1 MPITISNIKEAIL
14 FKSIGT
20 DPMEDLLETMK
31 TDYAKKLLADNSWP
45 DGVRKEFMSNLHQFM
60 AFLNVSTYEA
70 RGQTYLY
77 IPEEDLNDEDA
88 ASKDKDLLQRLESTV
103 IQWTRQIKDLVSNQD
118 SPSGHSDDSPLD
130 EIAYWKKRTAN
141 LNVLN
146 QRLKMKELKQI
157 ISVLEAANSS
167 YLEQFQALEKKIK
180 IGFEESQDNLQF
192 LNTLDEPCR
201 KIDQAKPKDIPKIL
215 PQALN
220 CVRII
225 FELSQHYGTMERMKS
240 LLTKIS
246 NQIIKQCRA
255 KINKDD
261 MLSGD
266 VEKCMDDL

>member
-1 MPITISNIKEAIL
+1 
-14 FKSIGT
+14 
-20 DPMEDLLETMK
+20 MEDLLETMK

-45 DGVRKEFMSNLHQFM
+45 DGVRKEFMSSLHQFM

-77 IPEEDLNDEDA
+77 IPEEDLNDEEA

-157 ISVLEAANSS
+157 INVLEAANSS

-192 LNTLDEPCR
+192 LDTLGEPCR
-201 KIDQAKPKDIPKIL
+201 KIEQAKPKDIPKIL
-215 PQALN
+215 PEALN

-225 FELSQHYGTMERMKS
+225 FELSQHYNTMERMKS

-246 NQIIKQCRA
+246 N
-255 KINKDD
+255 
-261 MLSGD
+261 
-266 VEKCMDDL
+266 